1 MNTEDPAQSP
11 PESPSVSPEIT
22 AQSHSETPAQSHSE
36 TSAQSH
42 SETSAPAV
50 TGNLDS
56 EFFLELV
63 GTKTQIPQPGDTHS
77 DNSSGDRFTDLDAGT
92 NESIEVKKTKIP
104 LHKQGATKTLLLLGV
119 VSLPMGLVLWM
130 MFGNTGAQSQVSKA
144 PEPQASPPA
153 KEYESDP
160 RFPVVQTKLA
170 IQEQEQQLLAAA
182 NKSQQDADAAKI
194 GTTAPSV
201 VPSPVSNPPV
211 TKVTQPVKSAISEK
225 SAPEVITP
233 KSPPTN
239 VQPPILPSP
248 TPTPAPT
255 RVEPKSSVKPIET
268 VVKLVKPVIASRG
281 TVLPSVPA
289 TRILAP
295 SGTQSAPKPTPPP
308 QVSWQEA
315 TNGAVG
321 VFGARVD
328 KTVAIVP
335 QSPSGQIS
343 SNSNPSGRRIIAGQN
358 RIASL
363 ITPFQ
368 AISGEQSQEVLL
380 NLEQGFVDTRGG
392 MSIPA
397 NTKIQAQITVAS
409 NGMLRIG
416 DAKIAIGGEERSISL
431 GNLML
436 VGTNNQPLVA
446 ELKQFNNDEI
456 NRRDMQTALIGGLQ
470 GLGKILTQSNSQTQI
485 TTSGTAIST
494 TTSNPNVLGGV
505 LDGAS
510 STLVQQWAQRNQ
522 AQIQRLENNARV
534 WFLPS
539 GSRVSL
545 YTTKSFEIN

>member
-1 MNTEDPAQSP
+1 MNTEDPAQSL
-11 PESPSVSPEIT
+11 PESPSSAPEINT
-22 AQSHSETPAQSHSE
+22 QSHSELP
-36 TSAQSH
+36 
-42 SETSAPAV
+42 APAV

-56 EFFLELV
+56 EFFLDLV
-63 GTKTQIPQPGDTHS
+63 GAKTQIPQPGDTHS
-77 DNSSGDRFTDLDAGT
+77 GNSSADRSTDLDAGT
-92 NESIEVKKTKIP
+92 NENIEVKKTKIP
-104 LHKQGATKTLLLLGV
+104 LHKRGSIKTLLLIGI
-119 VSLPMGLVLWM
+119 VSVPAAFVLWM
-130 MFGNTGAQSQVSKA
+130 MLGNTGAQSTVAKA
-144 PEPQASPPA
+144 PEPQASPPPA

-160 RFPVVQTKLA
+160 RFPIVQTKLA
-170 IQEQEQQLLAAA
+170 MQDQERQLLAAA
-182 NKSQQDADAAKI
+182 NKSQQDAEAAKNATTS
-194 GTTAPSV
+194 TTAPLV
-201 VPSPVSNPPV
+201 TPSPTATPPAAKVSVPAQASTPAPV
-211 TKVTQPVKSAISEK
+211 
-225 SAPEVITP
+225 APEPIVAQ
-233 KSPPTN
+233 SPPTN
-239 VQPPILPSP
+239 VQPPILLSP
-248 TPTPAPT
+248 MPTPAPVK
-255 RVEPKSSVKPIET
+255 VEPKPSVKPKET
-268 VVKLVKPVIASRG
+268 VVRPVKPVIVATRSS
-281 TVLPSVPA
+281 TVTLNIPA
-289 TRILAP
+289 PRILAP
-295 SGTQSAPKPTPPP
+295 SGTQSAPTPKPTPSP

-315 TNGAVG
+315 TNGAVAVIG
-321 VFGARVD
+321 SRVD
-328 KTVAIVP
+328 KTVTVP
-335 QSPSGQIS
+335 QPPSSQVS
-343 SNSNPSGRRIIAGQN
+343 SNSTSSGRRIIAGQN

-416 DAKIAIGGEERSISL
+416 DAKIAIGGEEHSISL

-470 GLGKILTQSNSQTQI
+470 GLGKILTQSNNQTQI
-485 TTSGTAIST
+485 TSSGTAIST
-494 TTSNPNVLGGV
+494 TTNNPNVLGGV